1 MNIRSMELARHKEER
16 GQILSLLRQDY
27 AMEMTSVRALANE
40 LDLVGRRMAVG
51 GLQFHLVLLADSG
64 YVQIWRAHDVPGWR
78 SDRQMDE
85 SGDAIVFAR
94 LTPKGLHLI
103 DGLIPADPAVIF

>member
-1 MNIRSMELARHKEER
+1 MELARHKEER
-16 GQILSLLRQDY
+16 GQILLLLRQDY
-27 AMEMTSVRALANE
+27 SMEMTSARALGNE
-40 LDLVGRRMAVG
+40 LDLAGRRMAKS

-64 YVQIWRAHDVPGWR
+64 YVRIWRAHDVPGWR

-85 SGDAIVFAR
+85 SGDTIMFAR

-103 DGLIPADPAVIF
+103 DGLIAADPAVIF